1 MKKML
6 LAVDN
11 TKGSERAAQT
21 VASWAKAFRPES
33 IVLLHVQQLFG
44 ISKIGEGLES
54 DQDIEEVTE
63 ALENSDQM
71 KQFNEASA
79 KILSRFTHML
89 EVAGYGNLKAI
100 IKQGHPAEQIL
111 STAKD
116 ENVDLIVV
124 GSHGTRLH
132 TLLIGSVSRE
142 VANTADI
149 SVLIAR

>member
-1 MKKML
+1 MKKIL

-11 TKGSERAAQT
+11 TKGSERAVQT
-21 VASWAKAFRPES
+21 VSSWDKTFRPES
-33 IVLLHVQQLFG
+33 VLLLHVQQLFG

-54 DQDIEEVTE
+54 DQDIKEVTK
-63 ALENSDQM
+63 ALEDSDQI
-71 KQFNEASA
+71 KQYNSASA
-79 KILSRFTHML
+79 KILSYFTHML
-89 EVAGYGNLKAI
+89 EQAGYGNITAL

-111 STAKD
+111 ATSKE
-116 ENVDLIVV
+116 ENVDLIIV

-142 VANTADI
+142 VANSAET